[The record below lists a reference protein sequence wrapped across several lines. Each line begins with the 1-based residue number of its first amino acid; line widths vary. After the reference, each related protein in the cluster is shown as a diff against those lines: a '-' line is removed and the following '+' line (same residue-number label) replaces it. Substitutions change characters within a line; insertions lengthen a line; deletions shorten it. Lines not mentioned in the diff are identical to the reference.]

1 MIKYTL
7 YLASDD
13 EEHILIASEPLTS
26 DTICAR
32 LNVLAE
38 EVIGIDVEKEDIA

>member
-13 EEHILIASEPLTS
+13 EEHILIASEHLDS
-26 DTICAR
+26 DTICER

-38 EVIGIDVEKEDIA
+38 DVIGIDVQKEAIA